1 MNNVCLFGRIANELE
16 LKSTTSGKSICNF
29 NLAINKYGNEGTNFI
44 PCRVWNKT
52 AENLTRYKKKGDQIV
67 VVGSIETN
75 DYEKNGEKRKYVYVN
90 ANQIHYVANATQQNN
105 DIEVSYNENSNIEQV
120 AEDVFGTSN
129 VSVDDEVFIS
139 SDDLPF
145 DMQ

>member
-90 ANQIHYVANATQQNN
+90 ANQIHYVANTTQQNN

-120 AEDVFGTSN
+120 AEDVFGSN
-129 VSVDDEVFIS
+129 NIEVDDDINIS
-139 SDDLPF
+139 YDDLPF

>member
-105 DIEVSYNENSNIEQV
+105 EIEVSYNENSNIEQV
-120 AEDVFGTSN
+120 AEDIFGSN
-129 VSVDDEVFIS
+129 NIEVDDDINIS
-139 SDDLPF
+139 YDDLPF